1 VQTVEL
7 LVIAAS
13 ALGLAALFAVRQRHV
28 RDSDTH
34 WPRMLLGIVPGLIGV
49 LLVMVPLSDFIPDEA
64 EGSIWLVVAV
74 AVSAVVVVVT
84 VHRVVRG

>member
-1 VQTVEL
+1 MQTVEL

-13 ALGLAALFAVRQRHV
+13 AIGLAALFAVRQRHV

-34 WPRMLLGIVPGLIGV
+34 LPRMLLGIVPGLIGV
-49 LLVMVPLSDFIPDEA
+49 LLVMVPLSDLVPDGA

-74 AVSAVVVVVT
+74 AISVVVAVGT
-84 VHRVVRG
+84 VYRLVRG